1 MQKLPLSNVN
11 NFIMTLIVLI
21 GIINFLDLFII
32 IMLVLLFKKLY
43 KMNIYKK
50 LILTLKKIKL

>member
-11 NFIMTLIVLI
+11 NFIMTSIVLI
-21 GIINFLDLFII
+21 RIINFLDLFII
-32 IMLVLLFKKLY
+32 IMLILLFKKLY

-50 LILTLKKIKL
+50 IKNTLKNKL

>member
-32 IMLVLLFKKLY
+32 IMLILLFKKLY

-50 LILTLKKIKL
+50 IKNTFKK

>member
-11 NFIMTLIVLI
+11 NFIMTIIVLI

-32 IMLVLLFKKLY
+32 IMLILLFKKLY

-50 LILTLKKIKL
+50 IKNTLKNKL

>member
-32 IMLVLLFKKLY
+32 IMLILLFKKLY

-50 LILTLKKIKL
+50 IKNTLKNKL

>member
-32 IMLVLLFKKLY
+32 IMLILLFKKLY